1 MKVLVDSNII
11 FSMLYA
17 PGSHPHQAFSKASKS
32 PYRALICEYSL
43 EELRRVI
50 NRKFPNRIS
59 HLERF
64 LAKALPLVEIVP
76 VPLSVHPDED
86 LIRDIND
93 RPILRAAIYAQA
105 DILLT
110 GDKDFIE
117 SKVKKPKI
125 MTAAQFL
132 LGEPAD

>member
-1 MKVLVDSNII
+1 MKVLIDSNIV
-11 FSMLYA
+11 FSMFYA
-17 PGSHPHQAFSKASKS
+17 PGSRPHQAFNKAAKS
-32 PYRALICEYSL
+32 PYNALICEYSL

-64 LAKALPLVEIVP
+64 LAKALPLVEIAP
-76 VPLSVHPDED
+76 VPLSVHPDEE

-93 RPILRAAIYAQA
+93 RPILRAAIYAGA

-110 GDKDFIE
+110 GDKDFLEAKIAN
-117 SKVKKPKI
+117 PKI
-125 MTAAQFL
+125 LTAAEFL
-132 LGEPAD
+132 HMDN